1 MGKQITV
8 YNDWQFYRQLVKL
21 EVDSVFHWIQT
32 SPTGGNV
39 IIHFYSQIGAKYVS
53 NICGFNDKAFGVQSK
68 SPMLE
73 GQNTST
79 GSAPREEYINDI
91 PAKFKTISDSEGLD
105 IPHNDT
111 EPPQNNEDIDRKKEM
126 MDTETTSS
134 QNSQESFE
142 NDQAAQSSQSDISG
156 SDSATSNIAERG
168 TQIQFKGLNL
178 EESISSIRGNKVVVT
193 FECKRCRQRIDLH
206 LSPSG

>member
-1 MGKQITV
+1 MVG
-8 YNDWQFYRQLVKL
+8 
-21 EVDSVFHWIQT
+21 
-32 SPTGGNV
+32 V

-53 NICGFNDKAFGVQSK
+53 NICGFNNKAFEVQSN

-73 GQNTST
+73 GQNTFT
-79 GSAPREEYINDI
+79 GSAPCEEYIDDI
-91 PAKFKTISDSEGLD
+91 PAQIKTISDISEGLD

-111 EPPQNNEDIDRKKEM
+111 EPPQNNEDIDHKKEI
-126 MDTETTSS
+126 MDMETTSS
-134 QNSQESFE
+134 QNSQECLE
-142 NDQAAQSSQSDISG
+142 NEQVAQSSQSDIHG
-156 SDSATSNIAERG
+156 SDSATSNTAERG

-178 EESISSIRGNKVVVT
+178 EESISSIRGNKVVIT